1 MTWRRIRRCC
11 GAEWQQIGAGD
22 NLPLLAFHRQVGS
35 VRAMLRSILPILFL
49 AAGPALAH
57 PHVWIDTGIEVILND
72 RNEATGL
79 RISWTYD
86 DLYSLYIV
94 GDMGLDP
101 DWDGKLTPEEVER
114 LSGFDMEWIE
124 GFEGDTYALM
134 AEKPQALSGPT
145 DWTASYDGG
154 KITSTHLRTFA
165 APVPVGSDP
174 LIVQVYDPGYYVA
187 YSIPADPVV
196 TGGQGCTAQTFVPDL
211 GEAEQKLM
219 DALSEYTP
227 DVDLEAEFPAVGA
240 NFAEEVRVS
249 CAAP

>member
-1 MTWRRIRRCC
+1 
-11 GAEWQQIGAGD
+11 
-22 NLPLLAFHRQVGS
+22 
-35 VRAMLRSILPILFL
+35 MLRAALSVLVL
-49 AAGPALAH
+49 AAGPAGAH
-57 PHVWIDTGIEVILND
+57 PHVWVDTGVEVILND
-72 RNEATGL
+72 RNEATGV

-101 DWDGKLTPEEVER
+101 DWDGKLTAKEEAR
-114 LSGFDMEWIE
+114 LAGFDMKWDP
-124 GFEGDTYALM
+124 GFAGDTYALFNW
-134 AEKPQALSGPT
+134 APLELSRPS
-145 DWTASYDGG
+145 DWTASYGGG

-165 APVPVGSDP
+165 APVPVGADP
-174 LIVQVYDPGYYVA
+174 LIVQAYDPGYYVA
-187 YSIPADPVV
+187 YSIPLDPIV
-196 TGGQGCTAQTFVPDL
+196 TGGTGCTAQTFVPDL

-240 NFAEEVRVS
+240 NFAEEVRVT